1 MPLCLAASRSRCLVV
16 AAGLTVGL
24 WGAVAVLVRTAAA
37 GTASDPTEVALARL
51 CLAALVGASVWAW
64 LQAMAGVADAWTGA
78 PARGGSV
85 RRLALAACGAALVVT
100 VAGPACSA
108 GAADPVA
115 PAADTGGPE
124 ALAGLPLPERAEGPA
139 RRRAAHVV
147 VRAGDSLWSIAARDL
162 GGHARDRAVTAR
174 WHRVYATNRAVIGP
188 DPDLIRPGQVLEIR
202 KDPS

>member
-1 MPLCLAASRSRCLVV
+1 MPVCLAASRSRCLVV

-78 PARGGSV
+78 PATVTTS
-85 RRLALAACGAALVVT
+85 AA
-100 VAGPACSA
+100 PH
-108 GAADPVA
+108 
-115 PAADTGGPE
+115 AADTGGPE